1 MEQAPTNLM
10 LRNDTILGVCQGI
23 GDDFG
28 FSPMLLR
35 VPFAVCLLL
44 NPYLVVGTYMGLGA
58 LVLVSRLIY
67 PNRRRGTAAA
77 VAEPVEAAAQT
88 PAREALPIA
97 A

>member
-1 MEQAPTNLM
+1 MEQAPTNLI

-44 NPYLVVGTYMGLGA
+44 NPYIVVGTYLGLGA
-58 LVLVSRLIY
+58 LVLASRLLY
-67 PNRRRGTAAA
+67 PNRRRGAAA
-77 VAEPVEAAAQT
+77 VAKPAEAAEAPAQ
-88 PAREALPIA
+88 EALPIA

>member
-1 MEQAPTNLM
+1 MEQAPTNLI

-23 GDDFG
+23 GEDFG

-44 NPYLVVGTYMGLGA
+44 NPYVVVGTYLGLGA
-58 LVLVSRLIY
+58 LVLASRLLY
-67 PNRRRGTAAA
+67 PNRPRGAAAA
-77 VAEPVEAAAQT
+77 VAKPVEAAAE
-88 PAREALPIA
+88 REALPIA